1 MKLAN
6 RLRLSQRWVLYISGV
21 SILGMGIGLIIGASI
36 GYGPWDIFFSHF
48 VDLFDSTFLFSQVL
62 VSTGLIIAGY
72 TIRQERPN
80 ERVLGM
86 AFNAMLTGFWID
98 TTLLLPTP
106 TGLLAYP
113 QLVLGV
119 VLVGSGINVTRI
131 AMVPT
136 TPSAFSKELISQGV
150 SKPMAQTSAMM
161 LQLPPMDFLINAM
174 YEKLPFTYGTV
185 KQGLDAFILATGIA
199 MSFFFGLDYK
209 LGIGT
214 IIILIIIGPII
225 NLTEKGIDRL
235 FLGPN

>member
-1 MKLAN
+1 MNSINNIA
-6 RLRLSQRWVLYISGV
+6 LSKRWVLYISGV
-21 SILGMGIGLIIGASI
+21 SILGMGIGLVIGASI

-48 VDLFDSTFLFSQVL
+48 VDLFDSTFLFSQVI

-80 ERVLGM
+80 QRVIGM

-98 TTLLLPTP
+98 ATLLLPTP
-106 TGLLAYP
+106 TGWLAYP

-119 VLVGSGINVTRI
+119 TLVGTGINLTRI
-131 AMVPT
+131 AMVQT
-136 TPSAFSKELISQGV
+136 TPTLFTQNLIQEGI
-150 SKPMAQTSAMM
+150 SKPIAISSATM

-174 YEKLPFTYGTV
+174 YERLPVKYGTV

-199 MSFFFGLDYK
+199 MSYFFGLDYK

-214 IIILIIIGPII
+214 IIILIIIGPVI
-225 NLTEKGIDRL
+225 NISEKVIDRL
-235 FLGPN
+235 LLDPK